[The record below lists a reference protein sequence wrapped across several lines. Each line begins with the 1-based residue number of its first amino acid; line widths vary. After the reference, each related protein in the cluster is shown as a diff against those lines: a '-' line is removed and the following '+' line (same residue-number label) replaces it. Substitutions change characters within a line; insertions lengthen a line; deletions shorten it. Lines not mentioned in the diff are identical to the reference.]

1 MARFESAMNRVRKK
15 HTHTRKIWK
24 GWRGIQVVIWE
35 DEKKT
40 DVVVELSSATTLTKR
55 ESWLV
60 RNICS
65 EAITTDDDDQHR
77 NCAKK
82 KKSLAAIA
90 VFNDFSCIIKFVPI
104 RNVLRC
110 KLSPLK
116 MAAARFCTSE
126 REREVYIE
134 GEKGNKSLYFHYGQ
148 CVRGWCVCSAF
159 LWRVVPVLLAT
170 ASQVVVG
177 NRTSTGTH
185 AFCVA
190 AGLSCFF
197 FF

>member
-1 MARFESAMNRVRKK
+1 M
-15 HTHTRKIWK
+15 
-24 GWRGIQVVIWE
+24 
-35 DEKKT
+35 
-40 DVVVELSSATTLTKR
+40 
-55 ESWLV
+55 

-197 FF
+197 FFKTLN